1 MLCNMLETHFVAAVL
16 SKMDS
21 VKQMWTDG
29 GPWGGDSN
37 LELIHVRRN
46 LKKNTLVAILTEK

>member
-46 LKKNTLVAILTEK
+46 KKKKTHWLPF